1 MSAAASVDITAEE
14 LLRSEQQKD
23 LLRLVTAGSVDDGKS
38 TLIGRLLYDSHSI
51 YEDQLHAVK
60 RASRGNLELALL
72 TDGLRAEREQGITI
86 DVAYRYFSTAKRKFI
101 LADTPG
107 HEQYTRNMATGASN
121 ADLAVLLVDASR
133 GIQPQSKRHAHI
145 IGLLGIRHLA
155 VLVNKMD
162 LVGYAEDI
170 FLALQ
175 QELLVAIEQL
185 DFETVEFFPVSSSD
199 GINVVRRSPLTPWFR
214 GPALL
219 EYLENIDITRSEH
232 NKPFRF
238 PVQRVQRTD
247 DFRGY
252 SGQIATG
259 KITVGDSITV
269 LPSLR
274 STRVKSIVT
283 FEGELQRAVSPQS
296 VTITL
301 EDELDISRGDAI
313 VEAESLPFTTHN
325 FRARMIWFSEEPL
338 DPKRRYT
345 LKHTTQTV
353 PAEIAVESRLDIST
367 LATEGSTGLR
377 INDIGDVVVE
387 TSRPIFFDPYRQN
400 RKTGSFILIDPATH
414 NTVAAGMITSP
425 VSDSGRQQTSGRRH
439 GRVINVTDHK
449 PLEEMFQNG
458 SRETLPEHV
467 VVLSNWNRKAVE
479 LLSGAGFDV
488 LLLDAPSGIGE
499 NLPEG
504 EILAL
509 LQNRIHE

>member
-1 MSAAASVDITAEE
+1 M
-14 LLRSEQQKD
+14 
-23 LLRLVTAGSVDDGKS
+23 
-38 TLIGRLLYDSHSI
+38 
-51 YEDQLHAVK
+51 
-60 RASRGNLELALL
+60 
-72 TDGLRAEREQGITI
+72 
-86 DVAYRYFSTAKRKFI
+86 
-101 LADTPG
+101 
-107 HEQYTRNMATGASN
+107 
-121 ADLAVLLVDASR
+121 
-133 GIQPQSKRHAHI
+133 
-145 IGLLGIRHLA
+145 
-155 VLVNKMD
+155 
-162 LVGYAEDI
+162 
-170 FLALQ
+170 
-175 QELLVAIEQL
+175 
-185 DFETVEFFPVSSSD
+185 
-199 GINVVRRSPLTPWFR
+199 RRSPLTPWFR

-232 NKPFRF
+232 SKPFRF

-313 VEAESLPFTTHN
+313 VEAGNLPFTTHN

-338 DPKRRYT
+338 DPKRRYM

-414 NTVAAGMITSP
+414 NTVAAGMIVGGEQARVASNVTWHDNA
-425 VSDSGRQQTSGRRH
+425 VDRDRRAATGATIWLTGLSGSGKSTVAVEIERRLVEAGRPAYLLDGDNLRH
-439 GRVINVTDHK
+439 GLNADLGFGAPDRAENVRRVGEVAKLFADAG
-449 PLEEMFQNG
+449 LVA
-458 SRETLPEHV
+458 V
-467 VVLSNWNRKAVE
+467 VSLVSPYRADRNRVRSAHESAGLRFIEVFVDTPIEICEARDPKGLYAKARAGQIQGFTGVDDPYEPPTSADLVLRPGHGGPSAMAD
-479 LLSGAGFDV
+479 LV
-488 LLLDAPSGIGE
+488 LNQVGL
-499 NLPEG
+499 
-504 EILAL
+504 
-509 LQNRIHE
+509 